1 MNNTERIIN
10 VFIDLLAGKPMTTEQ
25 FIEKY
30 QVTKRTVQRD
40 MASLRDLL
48 TESNLDYEFSHKS
61 RSNVYAL
68 TATNQIQLEQVLSL
82 MKVLIGTR
90 AFSKRELLTLRK
102 SMLELLAPKERAA
115 VKKLT
120 SVSVDQYTPVGQTDQ
135 KLLPQI
141 KNFSIWITEK
151 KTLKFDYLHSSDG
164 VVHSEIGVPTS
175 LYFADFYFYVVIF
188 SEKRPHG
195 VYRLDRFYNVQPLS
209 NKRIRLR
216 YDQKINEAAFNNQT
230 YLLHGGNDLTFT
242 FRYWAFPP
250 TALDR
255 LPNSRVIKKMAD
267 GSVVIEANSFE
278 QGILLWLIGQGPR
291 VKVLTPP
298 SLVNT
303 VQAELKATLAKYDDK
318 FEHKLN

>member
-48 TESNLDYEFSHKS
+48 AESNLDYEFSHQS
-61 RSNVYAL
+61 RSNVYEL

-82 MKVLIGTR
+82 LKVLIGTR
-90 AFSKRELLTLRK
+90 AFSKKELLTLRE
-102 SMLELLAPKERAA
+102 SMLGLLAPVERAVA
-115 VKKLT
+115 KKLT
-120 SVSVDQYTPVGQTDQ
+120 SVSLDQYTAVGRREQT
-135 KLLPQI
+135 LLPQI
-141 KNFSIWITEK
+141 KDFSTWIMQK
-151 KTLKFDYLHSSDG
+151 QTLKFDYLHSSDG
-164 VVHSEIGVPTS
+164 IVHSEIGVPTS

-195 VYRLDRFYNVQPLS
+195 VFRLDRFYEVKPLS
-209 NKRIRLR
+209 NKRIKLR

-230 YLLHGGNDLTFT
+230 YLLHGGNELTFT

-255 LPNSRVIKKMAD
+255 LPNSRVIKKMSD

-298 SLVNT
+298 SLVST
-303 VQAELKATLAKYDDK
+303 VQNELQATLAKYED
-318 FEHKLN
+318 